1 MPFKEIKQNE
11 IIKIPHLE
19 KTTIFGIENPR
30 SNDINKDRSVR
41 KYQQN
46 YPNEQMKSNIF
57 FNNLK
62 VKSFFIFNKIMIYYF
77 LKKIYCLF
85 L

>member
-1 MPFKEIKQNE
+1 MKNKEE
-11 IIKIPHLE
+11 EHRRDLE
-19 KTTIFGIENPR
+19 KTK
-30 SNDINKDRSVR
+30 KDTQTQTARCKGGETRNQSVR